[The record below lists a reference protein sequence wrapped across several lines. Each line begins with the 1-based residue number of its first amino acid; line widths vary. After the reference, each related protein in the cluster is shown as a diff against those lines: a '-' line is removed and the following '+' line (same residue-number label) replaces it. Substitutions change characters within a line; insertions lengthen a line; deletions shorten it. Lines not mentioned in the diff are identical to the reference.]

1 MSYKF
6 DEHRLTFHA
15 NAVRAGGGSDRVN
28 KANPYQVA
36 ISQVRKVGEMLDLE
50 QGMIDIMIKPK
61 REFAVNFPVRMD
73 DGSIKVFTGYRV
85 QHNFA
90 RGPCKG
96 GLRYHPGVT
105 LDEVRALAMWMTW
118 KCATVGL
125 PYGGAKGG
133 VVCDPKHMSTAEL
146 ERMTR
151 RYASEIMPVI
161 GPHVDIPAP
170 DVYTDAQVMAWFM
183 DTYSMN
189 VGYSVP
195 GVVTGKPIPLGGSE
209 GREDATSRGL
219 MYCVREA
226 MTVEGIARSEATA
239 VVQGFGNVGWNAA
252 RLLRE
257 ELGIRIVAL
266 SDSGGG
272 IRNLAGL
279 DPIKVYEH
287 KQRTGSVSGFPGA
300 EDITNEEVLETPCT
314 VLVPAALEDVIN
326 DANAERIDARIVA
339 EGANGPTTP
348 EADRVLYERGI
359 VIVPDILCNAGGVT
373 ASYFEW
379 VQDLQFLFWSL
390 AEIHN
395 RLNQIMTYS
404 FARVYATA
412 RAQNVD
418 MRTAAYLLAVDEVV
432 KATRMRG
439 IYP

>member
-1 MSYKF
+1 M
-6 DEHRLTFHA
+6 D
-15 NAVRAGGGSDRVN
+15 

-50 QGMIDIMIKPK
+50 QGMVEIMTRPK

-73 DGSIKVFTGYRV
+73 DGSIRVFTGYRV

-96 GLRYHPGVT
+96 GIRYHPDVS

-133 VVCDPKHMSTAEL
+133 VVCNPKQMSRAEV

-151 RYASEIMPVI
+151 RYATEIMPII

-195 GVVTGKPIPLGGSE
+195 GAVTGKPIPLGGSE

-226 MTVEGIARSEATA
+226 MTVERIERQGATA
-239 VVQGFGNVGWNAA
+239 AVQGFGNVGWNAA
-252 RLLRE
+252 RLLKE
-257 ELGIRIVAL
+257 ELGMRIVAL
-266 SDSGGG
+266 SDSAGG
-272 IRNLAGL
+272 IYDPAGL
-279 DPIKVYEH
+279 DPVRVYEH
-287 KQRTGSVSGFPGA
+287 KQRTGTVRGFPGA
-300 EDITNEEVLETPCT
+300 RSVTNQELLETECT
-314 VLVPAALEDVIN
+314 VLVPAALEDVIT
-326 DANAERIDARIVA
+326 ASNADRVRARIVA

-348 EADRVLYERGI
+348 EADQVLFEKGI
-359 VIVPDILCNAGGVT
+359 TLIPDILCNAGGVT

-395 RLNQIMTYS
+395 RLNQIMTYA